1 VSAFTITVLSDGQ
14 KIDKLYQ
21 LISLDVRR
29 EVNRI
34 PEASVVLLDGDAA
47 KRKFELSNAPE
58 FEPGKKL
65 ELQAEYQG
73 APGSKATLFS
83 GPIVRHRVK
92 ASAKGSYLILEARDA
107 AVKLTAARK
116 SAVYKDQDDAKIISA
131 ILGEAKVG
139 EGELAATKPAHK
151 QMVRFNATGWDF
163 ILTRA
168 EANGLWV
175 VADAGKVSTV
185 DPRSASGEPKHTF
198 DYGISEILDFELE
211 ADAGEQLGEVKSSG
225 WDIREQKPTE
235 PSAGKAF
242 SLKQGNLDG
251 QKLAGTLGGA
261 ACALSH
267 PVPLAPEELQAWAD
281 ARLMRSRMSLLRG
294 RLSTPGIPDIA
305 LLDVMEIDG
314 VGKRFNGKTL
324 VTGIAQRID
333 ALGWRTDIQFGLTA
347 RSFAR
352 EEGISEPPAAGLL
365 PPVSG
370 LQIGVV
376 DKFEADP
383 DKEYRVKVLLPG
395 IDAKTGVVWA
405 RLAAPDA
412 GKNRGWFFRPEE
424 GDEVVLGFFNDD
436 PRQAVI
442 LGGLYSS
449 KNTPPEKFSS
459 LEEKNLKKALVTKKG
474 TTFGFVDDDKAQVF
488 IETAGGA
495 KLVIDDDK
503 KSIALVDQNGN
514 ELTMDDK
521 GITLKTGKDF
531 KVDAGGNVEI
541 KGSQVDVK

>member
-1 VSAFTITVLSDGQ
+1 VSTVTVTVLSEGKKLD
-14 KIDKLYQ
+14 KIHQ
-21 LISLDVRR
+21 VVSLDVRR

-34 PEASVVLLDGDAA
+34 PEASLVLLDGDAA
-47 KRKFELSNAPE
+47 KRKFDLSNAAD

-65 ELQAEYQG
+65 EIQAEYQG
-73 APGSKATLFS
+73 EPDSKATLFS
-83 GPIVRHRVK
+83 GSIVRHRVQ
-92 ASAKGSYLILEARDA
+92 ASAKASYLILEARDA
-107 AVKLTAARK
+107 AFKLTTSRK
-116 SAVYKDQDDAKIISA
+116 SAVYKDQDDAKIIST
-131 ILGEAKVG
+131 ILGEAAVDKG
-139 EGELAATKPAHK
+139 TLAATKPAHK
-151 QMVRFNATGWDF
+151 QMVRFNATAWDF

-175 VADAGKVSTV
+175 VAEDGKLSTV
-185 DPRSASGEPKHTF
+185 DPRSVSAQPKHTF
-198 DYGISEILDFELE
+198 DYGMSQIFDLELE
-211 ADAGEQLGEVKSSG
+211 ADAADQLGEVKSSG
-225 WDIREQKPTE
+225 WDIKQQKPTE
-235 PSAGKAF
+235 PSAAKAF
-242 SLKQGNLDG
+242 ALKQGDLDG

-261 ACALSH
+261 AYALSH

-294 RLSTPGIPDIA
+294 RLSTAGVGDLK
-305 LLDVMEIDG
+305 LLDAIEIDG
-314 VGKRFNGKTL
+314 IGKRFNGKTL

-333 ALGWRTDIQFGLTA
+333 ALGWRTDVQFGLSA

-365 PPVSG
+365 PAVGG

-383 DKEYRVKVLLPG
+383 DKEFRVKLLLPG

-412 GKNRGWFFRPEE
+412 GKNRGWFFRPET
-424 GDEVVLGFFNDD
+424 GDEVVVGFFNDD

-449 KNTPPEKFSS
+449 KNTPPENYTE
-459 LEEKNLKKALVTKKG
+459 LAADNKAKAIVTKTG
-474 TTFGFVDDDKAQVF
+474 TTIGFIDDKKGSVF

-495 KLVIDDDK
+495 RLLIDDSKKLVELI
-503 KSIALVDQNGN
+503 DQNGN
-514 ELTMDDK
+514 ELKMDDK
-521 GITLKTGKDF
+521 GISLKSAKDLKF
-531 KVDAGGNVEI
+531 EGANVEI
-541 KGSQVDVK
+541 KGSKVDIK